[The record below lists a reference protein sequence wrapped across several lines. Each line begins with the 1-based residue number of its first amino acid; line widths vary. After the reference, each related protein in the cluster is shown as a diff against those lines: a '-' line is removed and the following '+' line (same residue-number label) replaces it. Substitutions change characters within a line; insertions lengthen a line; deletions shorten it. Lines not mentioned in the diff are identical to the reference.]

1 MSVDVALVDSSSPH
15 SGVGK
20 FCASLFGIPAIASR
34 TSHIRLDRA
43 HRRVVRRPAYDE
55 GPSEVLGRVPFR
67 LPASAWNMLAGRFL
81 PRGGSLHLSTQNLSR
96 IGTGF
101 RAVTVHDL
109 FYLTHPRGRLDV
121 LLGKFLYAGLPGCDL
136 HLCDSRTTADDLQ
149 RLFRI
154 PSDRIRV
161 VPLYVEP
168 PRGGEVVRPCSAP
181 YLLHV
186 SSEEPRKNFDKVLEA
201 FALFAGRPGH
211 SGWRLVKVGRAC
223 SAAQRQRHL
232 ALARSLGIHDH
243 LDILEGISEEALHA
257 LYAHA
262 HALLMP
268 SSAEGFGYP
277 LLEAM
282 ARGCPV
288 VAGDTPALLE
298 IGGAE
303 ALYVP
308 PRDHVAMA
316 ERAWE
321 LSAEGPTDRAARSE
335 RCIEQAGRFS
345 RERFA
350 REMAEAYAC
359 LPAR

>member
-1 MSVDVALVDSSSPH
+1 MTSQVALVDCSSPH

-20 FCASLFGIPAIASR
+20 FCASIFRIPPIAAR
-34 TSHIRLDRA
+34 TAHVRLDRA
-43 HRRVVRRPAYDE
+43 RGRVVRRPGYDE
-55 GPSEVLGRVPFR
+55 GAAEILGSVPWK
-67 LPASAWNMLAGRFL
+67 LPASAWNQLAGRHL
-81 PRGGSLHLSTQNLSR
+81 PSGGPLHLSTQNLSR
-96 IGTGF
+96 IGSGF

-109 FYLTHPRGRLDV
+109 FYLTHPRGPVDR
-121 LLGKFLYAGLPGCDL
+121 LLGRFLYAGLPGCDL

-168 PRGGEVVRPCSAP
+168 PVQGGEVARPCAAP

-186 SSEEPRKNFDKVLEA
+186 SSEEPRKNFDKVLET
-201 FALFAGRPGH
+201 FALFSARPGFA
-211 SGWRLVKVGRAC
+211 GWRLVKVGRAC
-223 SAAQRQRHL
+223 SARARQRHL
-232 ALARSLGIHDH
+232 ALARTLGVLDR
-243 LDILEGISEEALHA
+243 LDILEGISEDALHA
-257 LYAHA
+257 LYVHA
-262 HALLMP
+262 EALLMP

-288 VAGDTPALLE
+288 VAGDTSALRE
-298 IGGAE
+298 IGGEE

-308 PRDHVAMA
+308 PRDHEAMA

-321 LSAEGPTDRAARSE
+321 LAGAADRPARGE
-335 RCIEQAGRFS
+335 RLRAQASSFS

-350 REMAEAYAC
+350 REMAAAYDC
-359 LPAR
+359 FPGS